1 MGIIK
6 LPNAGDEHV
15 MTITECVRATGN
27 FGEQV
32 KFTDGTDI
40 LYLPQSSADQQL
52 KRIFGETFSYVDC
65 VGNALKFSRS
75 ANTKRPGASPFWN
88 IEPAAPSAN
97 KPSKRLAAPTP
108 EVIGDASAGAV
119 RGNPSAAPLDR
130 SRATDVAARA
140 TATGAHTAVEIER
153 AYSELWDRMAQRV
166 ALSCA
171 SHGIAP
177 TADAVQAATATLW
190 IAMKNSGISPIAS
203 APTRPANDAPAVKMP
218 TPSGKRVAPPSL
230 PDELPPAPHDDDL
243 PF

>member
-15 MTITECVRATGN
+15 MTITECVQATGN

-40 LYLPQSSADQQL
+40 LYLPQTSADQQL
-52 KRIFGETFSYVDC
+52 KRIFGEGFAYIDC
-65 VGNALKFSRS
+65 VGNALKFSRT
-75 ANTKRPGASPFWN
+75 ANTKRPGASPYWN
-88 IEPAAPSAN
+88 IEPATAAD
-97 KPSKRLAAPTP
+97 KQSKRLPAPTT
-108 EVIGDASAGAV
+108 EVVGA
-119 RGNPSAAPLDR
+119 
-130 SRATDVAARA
+130 RATDVATNVAARA
-140 TATGAHTAVEIER
+140 TATGAHTASEIER

-190 IAMKNSGISPIAS
+190 IAMKNAGISPIAS
-203 APTRPANDAPAVKMP
+203 TQTRTANDAPAVKMP
-218 TPSGKRVAPPSL
+218 TPSGKRLSPPPAI